1 MTESEALDWLAVLFD
16 ESPGSLACDTPR
28 DDIPSWD
35 SVGTL
40 TLMAEMDSR
49 FGLLLSD
56 AELRGLHKVGDVL
69 DILARNGRLK

>member
-16 ESPGSLACDTPR
+16 ESPGSLARDTPR
-28 DDIPSWD
+28 EDVPSWD

-49 FGLLLSD
+49 FGVLLSD
-56 AELRGLHKVGDVL
+56 TDLRGLLKVSDVL
-69 DILARNGRLK
+69 DILARNGHLK